1 MIQKIKLTFIS
12 LLMALGMSAP
22 AFIPAVAH
30 AASSTDNNITNGLCT
45 GANSAAGNGGSECTA
60 SGTEGNQNL
69 KTLAGKVVNLISLVV
84 GIVAIIMIIYGGF
97 RYITSG
103 GDSGRVGNAKNTLIY
118 AIIGLIIVAL
128 SQFIVHYVLTAA
140 ETSVSTT

>member
-1 MIQKIKLTFIS
+1 MIQKLKILLIS
-12 LLMALGMSAP
+12 FAMALGMSAP
-22 AFIPAVAH
+22 ALIPAAAH
-30 AASSTDNNITNGLCT
+30 AASATDNNITNGLCT
-45 GANSAAGNGGSECTA
+45 GANSAAGQGGSECA
-60 SGTEGNQNL
+60 AGGNGNSDL
-69 KTLAGKVVNLISLVV
+69 KSLAGKVVNLISLIV

-140 ETSVSTT
+140 ETSVTP

>member
-1 MIQKIKLTFIS
+1 MIQKIKLTLVS
-12 LLMALGMSAP
+12 MALLLGVSAP
-22 AFIPAVAH
+22 ALAPVSVY
-30 AASSTDNNITNGLCT
+30 AAEDNNITKGLCDGT
-45 GANSAAGNGGSECTA
+45 NAAAGQGGSECA
-60 SGTEGNQNL
+60 AGGEGNADL
-69 KTLAGKVVNLISLVV
+69 KALAAKIVNLISLLV

-128 SQFIVHYVLTAA
+128 SQFIVHYVLTASTNA
-140 ETSVSTT
+140 VS

>member
-1 MIQKIKLTFIS
+1 MIRKIKVALVS
-12 LLMALGMSAP
+12 LAMMLGVAAP
-22 AFIPAVAH
+22 ALVPTAAYAVEN
-30 AASSTDNNITNGLCT
+30 NNITQGLCT
-45 GANSAAGNGGSECTA
+45 GANSAAGQGGNDCNA
-60 SGTEGNQNL
+60 GGNDNNDL
-69 KTLAGKVVNLISLVV
+69 KALAARVVNIISLLV

-128 SQFIVHYVLTAA
+128 SQFIVHYVLT
-140 ETSVSTT
+140 TSTNAVS

>member
-1 MIQKIKLTFIS
+1 MIQKIKVLLIS
-12 LLMALGMSAP
+12 FVMALGMSAP
-22 AFIPAVAH
+22 ALIPVAAH
-30 AASSTDNNITNGLCT
+30 AASATDNNITGGLCT
-45 GANSAAGNGGSECTA
+45 GANSAAGYGGDECEA
-60 SGTEGNQNL
+60 GGDGNSDL
-69 KTLAGKVVNLISLVV
+69 KALAGKVVNLISLIV

-128 SQFIVHYVLTAA
+128 SQFIVHYVLTASESA
-140 ETSVSTT
+140 VTPG